1 MPSFNARS
9 GEIYFEQRGARANP
23 PALLIHGVGCQLVEW
38 PDTLVD
44 ALVGAGYRAILF
56 DHRDVGFS
64 YEVKADVPSTEDL
77 FSALSDPSS
86 IQPPYTL
93 GDMAN
98 DVIDLLDHL
107 GQSGAHIIGCS
118 MGGMIAQLC
127 AIEHP
132 DRVFTLTSLMS
143 TTSNPALPKPSDD
156 VIAAMAMSL
165 QATNGGDSAVASI
178 HAANTHAGPYYPSS
192 EHGIARFIESAHVR
206 AYRPAG
212 SARQMAAILTAPDRS
227 ELLRDLSMPVL
238 AVHGAEDPLI
248 DPCASK
254 NIIDNVL
261 DGHLEIIP
269 KLGHDL
275 SEPILHQLVGMI
287 IQHTKSIEILR

>member
-1 MPSFNARS
+1 MPSFEARS
-9 GEIYFEQRGARANP
+9 GEIYFQQRGARANP
-23 PALLIHGVGCQLVEW
+23 PAVLIHGVGCQLVEW
-38 PDTLVD
+38 PDTLID
-44 ALVGAGYRAILF
+44 SLVGAGYRTILF

-64 YEVKADVPSTEDL
+64 HEVEADVPSPEDL
-77 FSALSDPSS
+77 FSALSDPLSVR
-86 IQPPYTL
+86 PAYTL
-93 GDMAN
+93 DDMAN
-98 DVIDLLDHL
+98 DVMDLLDHL

-127 AIEHP
+127 AIGHP
-132 DRVFTLTSLMS
+132 ERVFTLTSLMS

-165 QATNGGDSAVASI
+165 QATNGDDSTEASI

-192 EHGIARFIESAHVR
+192 EHGIARFIPNAHAR

-238 AVHGAEDPLI
+238 AIHGEEDPLI

-254 NIIDNVL
+254 DIIDSVP
-261 DGHLEIIP
+261 DGHLKIIP

-275 SEPILHQLVGMI
+275 SEPIIPQLVEMI
-287 IQHTKSIEILR
+287 IQHIQSIEILR